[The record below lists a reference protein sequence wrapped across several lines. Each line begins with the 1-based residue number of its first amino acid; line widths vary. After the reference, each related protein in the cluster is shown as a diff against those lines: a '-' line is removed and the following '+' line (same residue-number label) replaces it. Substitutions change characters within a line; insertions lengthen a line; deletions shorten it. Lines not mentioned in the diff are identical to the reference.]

1 MSAQLKSSLPQKLV
15 VVVGATGGQG
25 GSVINSLLAD
35 GSYRLRGI
43 TRSPQSRN
51 SQALTAK
58 GVEMITAD
66 LNDAESAIVA
76 FKDANIVFAVTNY
89 FETFATSGPEEAMKV
104 EYAQGVN
111 MAKAA
116 SVTTGLEHFIWST
129 LPNRKAIS
137 NGKCPVPHCDAK
149 AQVDAFI
156 KKDKALLAK
165 TTFLWTGFF
174 AETMH
179 HPMLLPNLLQSAGKH
194 VWLQPCPASTLVF
207 TIGDHTIN
215 IGHFVHAIIK
225 QPKLTLHGN
234 YVFATTE
241 VTTMGKLLEHWSEVT
256 GKETEYLHITLE
268 EYNRLWPMWGLE
280 VGIDL
285 KCWDEF
291 GAESWASEKWIGR
304 EELGLGQ
311 ELVGFRDALVTLLKS
326 PHD

>member
-25 GSVINSLLAD
+25 GSVINSLLTN

-43 TRSPQSRN
+43 TRSSQSKN

-58 GVEMITAD
+58 GVEMMTAD
-66 LNDAESAIVA
+66 LNDEESVVAA
-76 FKDANIVFAVTNY
+76 FKDANIIFAVTNY

-129 LPNRKAIS
+129 LPDRNTIS
-137 NGKCPVPHCDAK
+137 NGNCPVPHCDAK

-156 KKDKALLAK
+156 KEDKALLAK
-165 TTFLWTGFF
+165 TTFLWTGLF
-174 AETMH
+174 AETMQ
-179 HPMLLPNLLQSAGKH
+179 HPMLLPNFLQSAGKH
-194 VWLQPCPASTLVF
+194 VWLQPAPASTLVF

-215 IGHFVHAIIK
+215 IGHFVRAIVK
-225 QPKLTLHGN
+225 QPKLTLHGK
-234 YVFATTE
+234 YVFATSE
-241 VTTMGKLLEHWSEVT
+241 VTTMGKLLEYWSEVT
-256 GKETEYLHITLE
+256 GKETEYLQITLE

-280 VGIDL
+280 VGSDL
-285 KCWDEF
+285 KCWEEF
-291 GAESWASEKWIGR
+291 GAESWASEKCIGR
-304 EELGLGQ
+304 EELGLGP

-326 PHD
+326 PHN

>member
-1 MSAQLKSSLPQKLV
+1 MSAQQKSSLPQKLV

-43 TRSPQSRN
+43 TRNPQSKN

-66 LNDAESAIVA
+66 LNDAESVIAA

-116 SVTTGLEHFIWST
+116 SVTTSLEHFIWST
-129 LPNRKAIS
+129 LPSRKAIS
-137 NGKCPVPHCDAK
+137 KGKCPVPHCDAK

-156 KKDKALLAK
+156 KKDEALLAK
-165 TTFLWTGFF
+165 TTFLWTGLF
-174 AETMH
+174 AETMQ
-179 HPMLLPNLLQSAGKH
+179 HPMLVPNLLQSAGKC
-194 VWLQPCPASTLVF
+194 VWLQPVPASTLVF

-215 IGHFVHAIIK
+215 VGHFVHAIIK
-225 QPKLTLHGN
+225 QPKLTLNGK

-241 VTTMGKLLEHWSEVT
+241 ITTMGKLLEHWSEVT

-280 VGIDL
+280 VGSDL

-291 GAESWASEKWIGR
+291 GAESWASEKCFGR
-304 EELGLGQ
+304 QELGLGQ

-326 PHD
+326 PHN